1 MTTEPSTAWCMICTG
16 AVGALVQGGWGEWLT
31 SMHRVWLTAMD
42 WVGGCKVGWVC
53 VDDGLWG
60 ELRGWVTV
68 DCVSWAVGGS
78 GARVQ
83 EWRVLSRKKWVTV
96 GTGTVNTGEWR
107 ELRAERVGD

>member
-1 MTTEPSTAWCMICTG
+1 VTTEPSTAWRMICTG

-53 VDDGLWG
+53 VNGGLWG

-68 DCVSWAVGGS
+68 DLCFMGCGWGWGKGAGMEGAVPG
-78 GARVQ
+78 
-83 EWRVLSRKKWVTV
+83 KWVDS
-96 GTGTVNTGEWR
+96 GHGDGEHR
-107 ELRAERVGD
+107 RVAGAAG